1 MKLATREWG
10 NGARTLAIV
19 HGINGSAALWNTFA
33 TELVARHD
41 LRVIAVDLRGHGAS
55 PRATSYLLDDF
66 VGDLVDTVPHAPDI
80 LLGHSLGGRIVHSA
94 VPLLQPGRA
103 IYLDPGFTVTL
114 PTFVQRAPGLN
125 ALLGRTLAI
134 SAPGVPLADRATK
147 REATRRW
154 HRWMSRQIV
163 LDMAAQP
170 VPVAPPVVPSAV
182 LVSHR
187 SPLVP
192 ARYAEQLRGFG
203 WRIHTLDR
211 AKHDMY
217 LLEPER
223 TLDALDDFL
232 RVADEPSL

>member
-10 NGARTLAIV
+10 SGDRTLAIV
-19 HGINGSAALWNTFA
+19 HGINGSSALWNSFA
-33 TELVARHD
+33 SLLVERHKI
-41 LRVIAVDLRGHGAS
+41 RVIAVDLRGHGAS
-55 PRATSYLLDDF
+55 PRSTSYVLDDF
-66 VGDLVDTVPHAPDI
+66 VGDLVDTLPHAPDI

-94 VPLLQPGRA
+94 VPLLQPTRA
-103 IYLDPGFTVTL
+103 IYLDPGFSVTL

-147 REATRRW
+147 RETTRQW

-163 LDMAAQP
+163 LDMVARP
-170 VPVAPPVVPSAV
+170 VPIAPPVVPSTV
-182 LVSHR
+182 LLSHR

-192 ARYAEQLRGFG
+192 ARYAEQLRGVG
-203 WRIHTLDR
+203 WDIHTLDR

-217 LLEPER
+217 LLEPAR